1 MEDSPDE
8 DLEQLLALSAAIV
21 IKLRL
26 GGLDDKKKKRFA
38 TIFRKIA
45 SKIEAETVVN
55 GSFWDA
61 LWVGL
66 LPGVFGASPNPK
78 PHLTALP
85 RGLPQGIPGAL

>member
-1 MEDSPDE
+1 MIQDLVEDSPDE
-8 DLEQLLALSAAIV
+8 DLEQLLSLSAAIV

-55 GSFWDA
+55 GSLWDA
-61 LWVGL
+61 LWGRSHYAKDRMETDV
-66 LPGVFGASPNPK
+66 
-78 PHLTALP
+78 
-85 RGLPQGIPGAL
+85 